1 MRSCLKKGVR
11 VEVRSARRRNLE
23 SLLQSMFHIWDPHTQ
38 VVLTFMLKLY
48 GAHVTQCSHGSRDM
62 AQWLKHLLY
71 SGRELGSAPSTHKG
85 VFYKETDSFWVYI
98 RAKEMYAYKS
108 LPVMY
113 VDHVHSGSRDRQF
126 WNWSYIQTAMS
137 CHVGVENWI
146 WVFWKNRCS

>member
-1 MRSCLKKGVR
+1 MLKVLSSILALQKWVWCDIQFQGQSVLHEILSKNGVR

-85 VFYKETDSFWVYI
+85 VFYKETDSF
-98 RAKEMYAYKS
+98 
-108 LPVMY
+108 
-113 VDHVHSGSRDRQF
+113 
-126 WNWSYIQTAMS
+126 
-137 CHVGVENWI
+137 
-146 WVFWKNRCS
+146 